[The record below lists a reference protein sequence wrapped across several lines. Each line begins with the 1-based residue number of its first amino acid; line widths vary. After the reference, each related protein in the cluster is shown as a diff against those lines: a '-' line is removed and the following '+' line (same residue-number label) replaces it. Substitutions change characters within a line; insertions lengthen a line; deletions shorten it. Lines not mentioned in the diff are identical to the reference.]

1 MNLKSEPNVQEQT
14 GGAARAERSSSA
26 GRKILLVDDEA
37 ERRKERIA
45 LLRQHGF
52 MVYPALDLQQA
63 ATRCKRGAYDVIVVN
78 GTGNIQGACTVC
90 DQILK
95 NDPQQPLLMM
105 TGGAKASDRDYAV
118 SSDPEELLRTVET
131 LFHQGIDSQP
141 VTA

>member
-1 MNLKSEPNVQEQT
+1 MQEQT
-14 GGAARAERSSSA
+14 GEAARAERSSAA

-52 MVYPALDLQQA
+52 IVYPALDLQQA

-78 GTGNIQGACTVC
+78 GTCNIQGACTVC

-118 SSDPEELLRTVET
+118 SSDPEELLRRVET

-141 VTA
+141 VAA